1 MLATSFESKQK
12 AFTDY
17 QQSTLN
23 SAYCSFNISS
33 TMDQS
38 SSVSDGGQQEQEQ
51 QLILAQLYAQ
61 QQLAAQQQDQQQQQS
76 SGLLYDSA
84 GGGGGGMGIDGH
96 YDAQQQH
103 SPNSSSGGAN
113 WSAET
118 GSNLIIN
125 YLPQGMTQE
134 EVIHFEDGGGA
145 LVVCRMCE

>member
-12 AFTDY
+12 AFPDY

-33 TMDQS
+33 TMDQSS

-61 QQLAAQQQDQQQQQS
+61 QQLAAQQQDQQQS

-84 GGGGGGMGIDGH
+84 GGAGGGMGIDGH

-134 EVIHFEDGGGA
+134 EVIHFEDEGISSELG
-145 LVVCRMCE
+145 VSY

>member
-12 AFTDY
+12 AFQDY

-23 SAYCSFNISS
+23 SAYCSFNIS

-38 SSVSDGGQQEQEQ
+38 SSVSDGQQEQEQ

-84 GGGGGGMGIDGH
+84 GGAGGGMGIDGH

-134 EVIHFEDGGGA
+134 EVIHFEDG
-145 LVVCRMCE
+145 EEY